1 MLLSMNYAN
10 AQQSIGSFPQMD
22 GGFEGQNAGTLISTG
37 SSSTPDATFWARG
50 GTSGAGNATIVSSG
64 ARSGS
69 NYITVVNTKN
79 TVNTSPRT
87 YVSPAS
93 PVLANTSYV
102 IQFYCKATDGVN
114 FPNTTLQ
121 AGLSSATGTAAL
133 YKTFIPTGAAN
144 VFSKYYVIDSSTSAA
159 PNNGFS
165 AVKISSNTANVGY
178 ALDIDDWVVYPGT
191 SIDTLPPAVPGTAS
205 VMNPTGTSLN
215 ISWGNASDVDGGGYL
230 VIRYTS
236 NPVSEPNPNLNG
248 IYQVGNSIGNGEV
261 AYIGT
266 ANSFTNLALSN
277 NTTYYYRVYTVDKAF
292 NYSSFVTTSGTTNT
306 AANAIRYYI
315 DSIAGNDNND
325 GSLLN
330 PWKNV
335 SKLNTMTL
343 VAGTEVFLKCGSSWT
358 GQKLKFRGSGI
369 AGNPI
374 KVTSYGTGADP
385 LLAGNGIIGEAVVYL
400 YNQQYIEISNLE
412 ITNSPNGPVNA
423 DFFVGIY
430 STTGTNPN
438 PLGGDRRG
446 VMVALDNF
454 GTANHIYLKNLNIHH
469 IKGQLGN
476 GTTTV
481 NGAIPKRTGG
491 IFFTVLGNTETTN
504 SKSRFNDVLID
515 SNNIGYCENIG
526 IALDNEWNVYYPG
539 GTEYTDWYNR
549 RYSNIKVS
557 HNTVH
562 HIGKNAMI
570 IRCTDET
577 GLIEHNVCYETAMGT
592 TGNTMFTARAKGTV
606 FQYNEGYYNRS
617 TTQNVDPGNID
628 GSMYDP
634 DFGSIGIIFQYS
646 YSHDNSEGIY
656 WGCNTRGSNNNTT
669 GIPDVQDTGCT
680 LRYCI
685 SQNDKG
691 RLIYFNYSSAGN
703 EIYNNVFYTK
713 SSLSPTFI
721 VENDGNNHKY
731 NFYNNI
737 IYNLSS
743 SSSYSWGSGTGV
755 QTRTFSNNVF
765 YGNHPSSEPSD
776 PFKITADPKFVN
788 PGSGVSTILFLD
800 GYKLQNTSPAL
811 NNGKIISNNGGF
823 DFYGTPLPSTAPN
836 RGVYQTVQGT
846 SSVFTVSACSSYT
859 WQGNTYTT
867 STNTPTWVT
876 TNVAGFDSTITLH
889 LTILQPTSAVVTA
902 SACSSYTWH
911 GNTYTASTNT
921 PTWSTTN
928 AAGCDSIVTVHL
940 TILQPTSSV
949 VTASACSTYTWH
961 GNTYTTSTNTPTWT
975 TTNAVGCDSVV
986 TLHLIILQPTS
997 SVVTASACSS
1007 YTWHGNTYTAST
1019 NTPTWTTTNANGCD
1033 SVVTLNLTISN
1044 QPTSSI
1050 VTASAC
1056 SSYTWHGNIYTA
1068 STNTP
1073 TWTTTNANGC
1083 DSVVTLHLTISN
1095 QPTSSVVT
1103 VLACSTYT
1111 WHGNTYTVSTNTP
1124 TWITTNVNGCD
1135 SVVTLHLTINYQPTS
1150 SVITESA
1157 CSSFTW
1163 HGNTYIASTNTPT
1176 WTTTNA
1182 AGCDSVITLHLTINE
1197 PSSSVVTASACSS
1210 YTWHG
1215 NTYLASTNTPTWVT
1229 TNAVGCDSI
1238 ETLHLTINQ
1247 SSSSIETYSA
1257 DSFFIWHDSIYTT
1270 STNSAT
1276 WVTTNAAGCD
1286 SIITL
1291 HLTILSSQVE
1301 NNSPIILYPNPAED
1315 FIKIKLQG
1323 NMMMAMYGVI
1333 CSSNGQKI
1341 TNNIIIN
1348 SEITT
1353 VQIKS
1358 LASGVYYL
1366 RLYDMLT
1373 GTFIKTISFIKHK

>member
-1 MLLSMNYAN
+1 MKNLLKSIAATIMLLLINHAN

-22 GGFEGQNAGTLISTG
+22 GGFEGQNVGTLISTG

-69 NYITVVNTKN
+69 NFITVVNTKN

-93 PVLANTSYV
+93 PVLSSNSYV

-121 AGLSSATGTAAL
+121 AGLSSATGTAAA

-144 VFSKYYVIDSSTSAA
+144 VFSKYYVIDSSTSTA

-165 AVKISSNTANVGY
+165 AIKISSNTANLGY
-178 ALDIDDWVVYPGT
+178 ALDVDDWVVYPGT
-191 SIDTLPPAVPGTAS
+191 AIDTLPPAVPGNAS

-215 ISWGNASDVDGGGYL
+215 VSWGNASDVDGGGYL

-236 NPVSEPNPNLNG
+236 NPISEPNPNVNG
-248 IYQVGNSIGNGEV
+248 IYQVGNTIGNGVV
-261 AYIGT
+261 AYIGA
-266 ANSFTNLALSN
+266 ANSFTNLSLSN

-292 NYSSFVTTSGTTNT
+292 NYSSFVTTNGTTN
-306 AANAIRYYI
+306 ASANVIRYYI

-343 VAGTEVFLKCGSSWT
+343 VAGTEVFLKCGSTWS
-358 GQKLKFRGSGI
+358 GQKLKFKGSGTP
-369 AGNPI
+369 GNPI

-385 LLAGNGIIGEAVVYL
+385 LLAGNGIVGEAVVYL

-412 ITNSPNGPVNA
+412 ITNAPNGPVNT
-423 DFFVGIY
+423 DFFVGLY

-438 PLGGDRRG
+438 PLGADRRG

-491 IFFTVLGNTETTN
+491 IFFTVLGNTETSN

-515 SNNIGYCENIG
+515 SSNIGYCENIG
-526 IALDNEWNVYYPG
+526 IAFDNEWNVYYPG

-577 GLIEHNVCYETAMGT
+577 GLIEHNVCYETALGT

-606 FQYNEGYYNRS
+606 FQYNEGYYNRA

-656 WGCNTRGSNNNTT
+656 WGCNARSSNNNTT
-669 GIPDVQDTGCT
+669 GVPDAQDTGCT

-691 RLIYFNYSSAGN
+691 RLINFNYSSAGN

-713 SSLSPTFI
+713 SSLSPTII

-743 SSSYSWGSGTGV
+743 STSYSWGSGAGV

-765 YGNHPSSEPSD
+765 YGNHPSNEPTD

-800 GYKLQNTSPAL
+800 GYKLQSTSPAL

-836 RGVYQTVQGT
+836 RGVYQTVQAT

-859 WQGNTYTT
+859 WHGTTYTA

-876 TNVAGFDSTITLH
+876 TNAAGFDSTITLH
-889 LTILQPTSAVVTA
+889 LT
-902 SACSSYTWH
+902 
-911 GNTYTASTNT
+911 
-921 PTWSTTN
+921 
-928 AAGCDSIVTVHL
+928 
-940 TILQPTSSV
+940 
-949 VTASACSTYTWH
+949 
-961 GNTYTTSTNTPTWT
+961 
-975 TTNAVGCDSVV
+975 
-986 TLHLIILQPTS
+986 ILQPTS

-1007 YTWHGNTYTAST
+1007 YTWHGTTYTAST
-1019 NTPTWTTTNANGCD
+1019 NTATWTTINANGCD
-1033 SVVTLNLTISN
+1033 SVITLHLTISN
-1044 QPTSSI
+1044 QPASSV

-1056 SSYTWHGNIYTA
+1056 SSYTWHGTTYTV
-1068 STNTP
+1068 STNTA

-1103 VLACSTYT
+1103 VSACSSYT
-1111 WHGNTYTVSTNTP
+1111 WHGTTYTVSTNTA
-1124 TWITTNVNGCD
+1124 TWTTTNANGCD
-1135 SVVTLHLTINYQPTS
+1135 SVVTLHLTISNQPT
-1150 SVITESA
+1150 
-1157 CSSFTW
+1157 
-1163 HGNTYIASTNTPT
+1163 
-1176 WTTTNA
+1176 
-1182 AGCDSVITLHLTINE
+1182 
-1197 PSSSVVTASACSS
+1197 SSVVTASACSS

-1215 NTYLASTNTPTWVT
+1215 TTYTISTNTATWTT
-1229 TNAVGCDSI
+1229 TNANGCDSVV
-1238 ETLHLTINQ
+1238 TLHLTINDPTSSMTTISACSSFTWHGNTYTASTNTATWTTTNAAGCDSVETLYLTINQ
-1247 SSSSIETYSA
+1247 PSSSIEAISA
-1257 DSFFIWHDSIYTT
+1257 DSFLIWHDSVYTT

-1276 WVTTNAAGCD
+1276 WLTTNAAGCD
-1286 SIITL
+1286 SIVTL
-1291 HLTILSSQVE
+1291 HLTILSSPLK

-1341 TNNIIIN
+1341 TDNIVIN